1 MQVGYKHGGE
11 KLHFQIKCRDGKVK
25 RIVKSTL
32 KHPLQGLQPR
42 RQRQSFRW
50 PPSLQGE
57 GLTEWLAILTN
68 AGENTPSPPVNAAGR
83 EKRRCK
89 REIVFEPSQ
98 EVQAEAKF
106 WGYFAMSPSLMSPL
120 TLAVSSSRTHAY
132 VHVRWISWRRRS
144 ERRGALQRGGDRRS
158 LWKSEHKRAASRGLW
173 KGHKGRTSLWH
184 GALSPGWPSD
194 TDTAASKPLATE
206 PEQRAGTRMADHK
219 RLPGFFGVERSK
231 AFWEMDEVKSSDMN
245 EFMRGVKFKHLTLR
259 GSLWNCCLL
268 QFCQQQKKMLIK
280 SNFPNGPL
288 KWFVSVLTVRNVH
301 GELHK
306 PLWERE
312 NNVSSEERKGVR
324 CRHLAYRGSVTRPGY
339 VVVLWDESVGV
350 GGGLVCLG

>member
-25 RIVKSTL
+25 PIVKSTL

-106 WGYFAMSPSLMSPL
+106 WGYFAMSPSLMRAHWRLPFQVHARTRMCTCAGYHGAADRSDGAPYSEEAIAAHCGRASTKERLREDCGKATKDERVFDMEHFLPADPVIPIQPPLSLSPRNLNREPGLGWRITNDSQVFLAWRGAKLSGKWTRSSPL
-120 TLAVSSSRTHAY
+120 TWMSS
-132 VHVRWISWRRRS
+132 W
-144 ERRGALQRGGDRRS
+144 
-158 LWKSEHKRAASRGLW
+158 
-173 KGHKGRTSLWH
+173 
-184 GALSPGWPSD
+184 
-194 TDTAASKPLATE
+194 
-206 PEQRAGTRMADHK
+206 
-219 RLPGFFGVERSK
+219 
-231 AFWEMDEVKSSDMN
+231 
-245 EFMRGVKFKHLTLR
+245 
-259 GSLWNCCLL
+259 
-268 QFCQQQKKMLIK
+268 
-280 SNFPNGPL
+280 
-288 KWFVSVLTVRNVH
+288 
-301 GELHK
+301 GE
-306 PLWERE
+306 
-312 NNVSSEERKGVR
+312 
-324 CRHLAYRGSVTRPGY
+324 
-339 VVVLWDESVGV
+339 
-350 GGGLVCLG
+350 